1 MTKRSSTSAIY
12 CLTAINYITRVPIIC
27 QELSL
32 KSFWIVYVLCVGM
45 FYEIRAGKPT
55 GRELPKAEV
64 LVLDG
69 DEDYSYHIA
78 VENCTFAV

>member
-1 MTKRSSTSAIY
+1 
-12 CLTAINYITRVPIIC
+12 
-27 QELSL
+27 
-32 KSFWIVYVLCVGM
+32 M

-78 VENCTFAV
+78 VENCTFVV